1 MTGACLTNSRCA
13 ERDTAGDRVGGG
25 EATAALGAADWLSLA
40 AAPTF
45 AIMAVVTGILGG
57 GAPDMLC
64 AAPQDASPL
73 SGMVLMYT
81 LMSAFHLAPWLRL
94 ASSRRRSAHGP
105 KSVS

>member
-1 MTGACLTNSRCA
+1 MTGACLTNSRRA
-13 ERDTAGDRVGGG
+13 ERDTAGDCVGGG
-25 EATAALGAADWLSLA
+25 EAKAALGAADWLSLA

-57 GAPDMLC
+57 AAPDMLC
-64 AAPQDASPL
+64 ATPQDASPL

-94 ASSRRRSAHGP
+94 ASSRRSSAHR
-105 KSVS
+105 S